1 MPIGRAWFLLT
12 RTRQIY
18 HRRALSLRFLA
29 SEFLGSD
36 FLAVQYFLLNHVLC
50 LYMLLFLMCF
60 LGKHLATRCLIYVDM

>member
-18 HRRALSLRFLA
+18 HRKALSLRFLA

-36 FLAVQYFLLNHVLC
+36 LFSKGSDLLGHDTYVHC
-50 LYMLLFLMCF
+50 LEL
-60 LGKHLATRCLIYVDM
+60 